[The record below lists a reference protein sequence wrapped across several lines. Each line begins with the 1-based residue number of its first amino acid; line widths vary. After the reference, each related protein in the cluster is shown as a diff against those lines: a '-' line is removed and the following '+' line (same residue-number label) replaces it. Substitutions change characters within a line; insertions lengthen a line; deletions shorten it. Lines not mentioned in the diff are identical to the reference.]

1 MKLRHIEVHCIE
13 HRNHSTS
20 PTLIYIYIFLLLLL
34 LLLLLLPHCTGC
46 KILVSQLGMEH
57 MFSAVE
63 ARNPK
68 HWTIREFL
76 VFICKVTGLS
86 SRSLHSSATE
96 ILENSKPCWIFS
108 VRFAFFLSWNI
119 TIPNLQFPQM
129 QSRAN
134 YIYQGSGDSKQDD
147 THKAHLIPWMES
159 NEQ

>member
-1 MKLRHIEVHCIE
+1 MEMKQTYWSSLHRTPKSFYQPYPHIY
-13 HRNHSTS
+13 
-20 PTLIYIYIFLLLLL
+20 IYIYIFFF
-34 LLLLLLPHCTGC
+34 LPHCAGC
-46 KILVSQLGMEH
+46 KILVSQPGIEH
-57 MFSAVE
+57 MFSAAE

-119 TIPNLQFPQM
+119 TVLNLQFPQM